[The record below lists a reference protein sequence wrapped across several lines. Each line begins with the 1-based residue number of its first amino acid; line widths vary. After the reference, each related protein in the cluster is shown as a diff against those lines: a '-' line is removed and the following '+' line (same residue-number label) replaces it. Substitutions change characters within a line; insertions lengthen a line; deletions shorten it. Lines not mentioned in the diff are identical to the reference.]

1 MENKIITIGRQF
13 GSGGREIGKKA
24 AETLQIGYYDK
35 ELLGIAAKES
45 GLSTD
50 FLESYDEKSTGSFLY
65 SLVMGQSNMFF
76 KNNANT
82 SVEQLASNAQRDAV
96 YHAAEKGNSV
106 IVGRCADYILKDDP
120 DTVHAFIYAPYE
132 VRVRIIKEKHGI
144 TEEAAKKLVKKMD
157 QVRNSY
163 YTFYAGK
170 GWNRKE
176 GKDVLLNRAK
186 FGIDGCVDIL
196 EAMARNRMQEQTQ
209 S

>member
-1 MENKIITIGRQF
+1 MSKKLIITIGREF
-13 GSGGREIGKKA
+13 GSEGHEIGKEL
-24 AETLQIGYYDK
+24 AER
-35 ELLGIAAKES
+35 LGIAMYDKDLLAIAAKRSGVAVEHLANVDESITNRFIEPYLGFVMGNDNLNDKLFAEESQIIRDIASKES
-45 GLSTD
+45 C
-50 FLESYDEKSTGSFLY
+50 
-65 SLVMGQSNMFF
+65 
-76 KNNANT
+76 
-82 SVEQLASNAQRDAV
+82 
-96 YHAAEKGNSV
+96 
-106 IVGRCADYILKDDP
+106 IIIGRCADYILKDDP

-144 TEEAAKKLVKKMD
+144 TEDAAKKLVKKMD